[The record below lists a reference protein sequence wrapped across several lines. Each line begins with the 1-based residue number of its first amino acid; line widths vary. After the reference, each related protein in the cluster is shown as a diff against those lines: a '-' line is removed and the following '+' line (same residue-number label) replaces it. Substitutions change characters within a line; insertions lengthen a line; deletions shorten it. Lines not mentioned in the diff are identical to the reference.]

1 MLSDAIT
8 VGCNTVTRNT
18 GSLLF
23 RDILARLLQT
33 ILDLFKLLRGFV
45 ISEAVT
51 YANNLVNH
59 NRLVRATE
67 GGPVRFARP

>member
-33 ILDLFKLLRGFV
+33 ALLTGQFLLQNV
-45 ISEAVT
+45 STITIA
-51 YANNLVNH
+51 
-59 NRLVRATE
+59 RLL
-67 GGPVRFARP
+67 GIFLHARKARR